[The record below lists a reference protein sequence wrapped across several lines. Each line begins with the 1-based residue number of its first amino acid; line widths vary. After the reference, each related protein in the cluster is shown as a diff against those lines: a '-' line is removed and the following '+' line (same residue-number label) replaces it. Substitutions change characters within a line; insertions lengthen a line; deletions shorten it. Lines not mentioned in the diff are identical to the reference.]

1 MKRLIITLTLAVVLL
16 VALATPAGAASATS
30 LSPSTLTTLS
40 PGLYG
45 AFAAGMAADSHGS
58 LFSSLTTWGLYDDTV
73 NPPLLGPNIGQIWK
87 VAPNG
92 HKRLVATKDLT
103 PYGML
108 LGVAVDAD
116 DHVYVALVGGGT
128 PPAIDSAVL
137 KLGHDGKLTEVVKL
151 PDGAFPNSLA
161 FHDGRLYITDSI
173 LGAVWRVRLTHGVS
187 TPAAPW
193 LQDTLLAPG
202 DPATDSTA
210 MGLGANGIAFRGER
224 LFVSVSDYG
233 RIVRVRVRD
242 DGSPGAA
249 RVICKRLKLKTADGI
264 AFDARGRL
272 WIATNA
278 GTKGASPSGGLYRLS
293 KTWKLRTIADDPGW
307 LNYPTMPVFGT
318 TAATATRLYVENGA
332 YWGFSDK
339 TAPSIVRVRVGVPG
353 LPLFQEAP

>member
-1 MKRLIITLTLAVVLL
+1 MKRLVITLVLAGVLL
-16 VALATPAGAASATS
+16 IALAAPAGASTTVWQPRTVAMFSA
-30 LSPSTLTTLS
+30 
-40 PGLYG
+40 GDYG
-45 AFAAGMAADSHGS
+45 AFAEGMAADSHGR
-58 LFSSLTTWGLYDDTV
+58 LFVSLTTWGYYDETV
-73 NPPLLGPNIGQIWK
+73 DPSLWGSNIGQIWK
-87 VAPNG
+87 VTPSG
-92 HKRLVATKDLT
+92 HKRLVATKDLS

-137 KLGHDGKLTEVVKL
+137 KLGRHGKLTEVVKL

-161 FHDGRLYITDSI
+161 FHSGRLYITDSV
-173 LGAVWRVRLTHGVS
+173 LGAVWRVRLTHGMV

-202 DPATDSTA
+202 DPATDPTA
-210 MGLGANGIAFRGER
+210 MGVGANGIAFRGER

-233 RIVRVRVRD
+233 RIVRIRVRD
-242 DGSPGAA
+242 DGSPGAP
-249 RVICKRLKLKTADGI
+249 RVICKRPRLKTADGI

-293 KTWKLRTIADDPGW
+293 KTWKLRTVADDPGW

-318 TAATATRLYVENGA
+318 TKSTLHTLFIANGA
-332 YWGFSDK
+332 YWGFADDS
-339 TAPSIVRVRVGVPG
+339 APDIQALPVSVPG
-353 LPLFQEAP
+353 LPLR

>member
-30 LSPSTLTTLS
+30 LSPSTLTTFS

-173 LGAVWRVRLTHGVS
+173 SGAVWRVRLAHGTS
-187 TPAAPW
+187 TPATPW
-193 LQDTLLAPG
+193 FQDTLLAPSD
-202 DPATDSTA
+202 DPAA
-210 MGLGANGIAFRGER
+210 MGLGANGIAFRGNR
-224 LFVSVSDYG
+224 AYVSVSDYG
-233 RIVRVRVRD
+233 RIVSVPIRA
-242 DGSPGAA
+242 DGSAGAP
-249 RVICKRLKLKTADGI
+249 RVFCEQLELVTADGI

-272 WIATNA
+272 WVATNS
-278 GTKGASPSGGLYRLS
+278 GTTGVSPSGALYRISTSGAL
-293 KTWKLRTIADDPGW
+293 TQLIDDPGW
-307 LNYPTMPVFGT
+307 LNYPCMPVFGT
-318 TAATATRLYVENGA
+318 TKKAADTLYIVNGA
-332 YWGFSDK
+332 YWSGFGDG
-339 TAPSIVRVRVGVPG
+339 TAPDIQALPVGVAG
-353 LPLFQEAP
+353 LPLN

>member
-1 MKRLIITLTLAVVLL
+1 MKRLVITL
-16 VALATPAGAASATS
+16 ALAGVLMLALAAPAGASTTGWHHRTVTTFSA
-30 LSPSTLTTLS
+30 
-40 PGLYG
+40 GDYG
-45 AFAAGMAADSHGS
+45 AFAAGMAADSHGN
-58 LFSSLTTWGLYDDTV
+58 LFGSLTTWGYYDETV
-73 NPPLLGPNIGQIWK
+73 DASLWGSNIGQIWK
-87 VAPNG
+87 VTPSG
-92 HKRLVATKDLT
+92 HKRLVATKDLS

-137 KLGHDGKLTEVVKL
+137 KLGRHGKLTEVVKL

-161 FHDGRLYITDSI
+161 FHSGRLYITDSV
-173 LGAVWRVRLTHGVS
+173 LGAVWRVRLTHGMAS
-187 TPAAPW
+187 PAAPW
-193 LQDTLLAPG
+193 LKDTLLAPG
-202 DPATDSTA
+202 DPATDATA

-233 RIVRVRVRD
+233 RIVRICVRD
-242 DGSPGAA
+242 DGSPGAP

-278 GTKGASPSGGLYRLS
+278 GTTGASPSGGLYRLS
-293 KTWKLRTIADDPGW
+293 KTWKLHTIADDPGW

-318 TAATATRLYVENGA
+318 TAATATRLYLENGA
-332 YWGFSDK
+332 YYGFDDK